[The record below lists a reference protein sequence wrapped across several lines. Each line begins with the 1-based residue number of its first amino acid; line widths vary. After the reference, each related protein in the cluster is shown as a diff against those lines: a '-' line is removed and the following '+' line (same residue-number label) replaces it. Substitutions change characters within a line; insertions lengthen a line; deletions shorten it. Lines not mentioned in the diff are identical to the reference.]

1 MLTEGSY
8 FTAIYIYSGAAVM
21 IMLCLA
27 WWLGRRWR
35 SAWVVLVVL
44 LAGALLLTPAYP
56 KEGIST
62 LAPALIVAGF
72 QLATEGLEAA
82 QHALKPLAYAC
93 GLALVLAL
101 IMRFT
106 FFRSK
111 NHEATETGQ
120 LAESD

>member
-56 KEGIST
+56 KEG
-62 LAPALIVAGF
+62 
-72 QLATEGLEAA
+72 
-82 QHALKPLAYAC
+82 
-93 GLALVLAL
+93 
-101 IMRFT
+101 
-106 FFRSK
+106 
-111 NHEATETGQ
+111 
-120 LAESD
+120 